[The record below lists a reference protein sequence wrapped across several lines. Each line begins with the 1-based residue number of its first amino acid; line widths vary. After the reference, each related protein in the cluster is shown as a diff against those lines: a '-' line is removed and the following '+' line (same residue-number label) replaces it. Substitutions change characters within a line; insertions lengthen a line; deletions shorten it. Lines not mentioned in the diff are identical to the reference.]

1 MRFAWASAWKDLQR
15 HRRDPV
21 GVLMWIGIPLIVG
34 GLIILAF
41 GGEDGVRPQAHL
53 LVADEDE
60 SFLSGLLV
68 GALSQEALGG
78 FVRAEHIEQTDGR
91 ARMKK
96 GDATAL
102 LVIPDGFGAA
112 VLREEPMALRLLTN
126 PSQRVL
132 PGIVQEGLSVLVDSA
147 FYLQRLIGSDLRA
160 LAEGPPPGRNTFPD
174 SLVGALGLR
183 ANQLAERVAQH
194 LNPLAIRFEVEASSA
209 GDQDETGNLALY
221 FLPGILFMS
230 LLFMAQGLAG
240 DLWRERTDRTLR
252 RVVVSPQRIAAFL
265 AGKAISAA
273 LLMATA
279 SVLAIVAGALFVG
292 VPIATMPLAVV
303 WGMFSGAALL
313 GGMMLIQLHAR
324 SQRAGSVITFALT
337 FPLMMIGGSFF
348 PFEIMP
354 KTLATIGRL
363 TPNGWALQQMKTIV
377 AREAEPGSLALAFGG
392 LVVVGAVLFALS
404 GRRLRSGFAQG

>member
-1 MRFAWASAWKDLQR
+1 
-15 HRRDPV
+15 
-21 GVLMWIGIPLIVG
+21 
-34 GLIILAF
+34 
-41 GGEDGVRPQAHL
+41 
-53 LVADEDE
+53 
-60 SFLSGLLV
+60 
-68 GALSQEALGG
+68 
-78 FVRAEHIEQTDGR
+78 
-91 ARMKK
+91 
-96 GDATAL
+96 
-102 LVIPDGFGAA
+102 
-112 VLREEPMALRLLTN
+112 
-126 PSQRVL
+126 
-132 PGIVQEGLSVLVDSA
+132 
-147 FYLQRLIGSDLRA
+147 
-160 LAEGPPPGRNTFPD
+160 
-174 SLVGALGLR
+174 
-183 ANQLAERVAQH
+183 
-194 LNPLAIRFEVEASSA
+194 
-209 GDQDETGNLALY
+209 
-221 FLPGILFMS
+221 
-230 LLFMAQGLAG
+230 
-240 DLWRERTDRTLR
+240 
-252 RVVVSPQRIAAFL
+252 
-265 AGKAISAA
+265 
-273 LLMATA
+273 MATA